1 MGLVKNLLYAI
12 YDVNDDL
19 VGIYESVEE
28 VVINYYKVDPD
39 NPLFEIKKICSSSCL
54 SHKNNHIHKAL
65 KFIVIRRNK
74 NGIKTLFLVKGIS
87 KKYKDDEIISK
98 LETIRKELEDDGC

>member
-39 NPLFEIKKICSSSCL
+39 NPLFEIKKKYVHQVVYRTKKQ
-54 SHKNNHIHKAL
+54 SHTQS
-65 KFIVIRRNK
+65 
-74 NGIKTLFLVKGIS
+74 IKIYC
-87 KKYKDDEIISK
+87 YKE
-98 LETIRKELEDDGC
+98 E